1 MLVYSLIL
9 EFRIEIQTKE
19 SIETFVKPTFFKGS
33 RAFNFRKKYPR
44 RGEFSLFHEIC
55 QPKFCLNVALKA
67 WIYSGIVL
75 ISNTG
80 SVETGKCLWYVSN
93 FHTVALIIFQI
104 SAKFV
109 KNNG

>member
-19 SIETFVKPTFFKGS
+19 SIEPFIKPTFFKGF

-55 QPKFCLNVALKA
+55 QPKFCLNVALKM
-67 WIYSGIVL
+67 WISSSIVL
-75 ISNTG
+75 ISNTRG
-80 SVETGKCLWYVSN
+80 VETGKYLWYVSN
-93 FHTVALIIFQI
+93 SNTVALIIFQI
-104 SAKFV
+104 SAIFV
-109 KNNG
+109 KDNG

>member
-19 SIETFVKPTFFKGS
+19 SIEPFIKPPFIKGFQ
-33 RAFNFRKKYPR
+33 AFNLRKKYPR

-75 ISNTG
+75 IFNTRG
-80 SVETGKCLWYVSN
+80 VEPGKYL
-93 FHTVALIIFQI
+93 
-104 SAKFV
+104 
-109 KNNG
+109 